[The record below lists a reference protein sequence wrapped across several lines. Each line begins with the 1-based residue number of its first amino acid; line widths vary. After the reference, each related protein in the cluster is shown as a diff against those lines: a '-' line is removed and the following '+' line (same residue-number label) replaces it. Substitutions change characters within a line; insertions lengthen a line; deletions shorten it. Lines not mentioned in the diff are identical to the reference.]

1 MCFDVHLPY
10 LWQITSGD
18 TNLTVYKQSL
28 LIRRQS
34 EQLMNHKPLHI
45 NSKKAIQ
52 VLTFITLNLENDCLT
67 HGKHT
72 LLNCGVVAA
81 LSVLFLETTLPQ

>member
-1 MCFDVHLPY
+1 
-10 LWQITSGD
+10 
-18 TNLTVYKQSL
+18 
-28 LIRRQS
+28 
-34 EQLMNHKPLHI
+34 MNHKR
-45 NSKKAIQ
+45 NSSYKLKKVIQ
-52 VLTFITLNLENDCLT
+52 VLTFITTLELENDCLT